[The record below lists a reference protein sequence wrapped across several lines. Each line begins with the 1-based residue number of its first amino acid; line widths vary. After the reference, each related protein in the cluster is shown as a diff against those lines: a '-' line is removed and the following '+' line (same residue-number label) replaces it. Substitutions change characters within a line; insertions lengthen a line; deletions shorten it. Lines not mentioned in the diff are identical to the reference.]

1 MKKALGQG
9 KPEELIVWDKIWSVL
24 IPKAQSYFKFWQYCQ
39 NWDGAG
45 NIRLETIRELAG
57 DFGYEYDPAL
67 RQVIFEIEQ
76 MYRGADPKK
85 KDRLWPTILR
95 NLGLS
100 ST

>member
-1 MKKALGQG
+1 MRKALGQG
-9 KPEELIVWDKIWSVL
+9 KPEELEVWDKIWSIL
-24 IPKAQSYFKFWQYCQ
+24 SHESSRYFRFWQYCQ

-45 NIRLETIRELAG
+45 SVRLETIRELAP
-57 DFGYEYDPAL
+57 DFGYEYSPAI

-76 MYRGADPKK
+76 MYRGSDPKQR
-85 KDRLWPTILR
+85 DRLWPTILS